1 MTSLGQFLRTYPCPR
16 CKGSVVIDELPL
28 PDNTYELVCLQ
39 CANRDFPVEM
49 EITINMIIRLQTAS
63 ATE

>member
-1 MTSLGQFLRTYPCPR
+1 
-16 CKGSVVIDELPL
+16 VVIDELPL